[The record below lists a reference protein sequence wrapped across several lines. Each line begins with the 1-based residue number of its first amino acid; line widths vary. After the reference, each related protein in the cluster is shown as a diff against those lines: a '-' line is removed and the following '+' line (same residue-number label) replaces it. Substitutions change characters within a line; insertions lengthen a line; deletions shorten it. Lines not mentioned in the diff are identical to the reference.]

1 MGRINVKWLGEDS
14 RMFVGLDTLGRTV
27 VAGTWQKPSDPSW
40 TEARGAKASDLLVVA
55 LASCSG
61 YDVVDILQKQHEPL
75 ASLLITADAEQAPEP
90 PWQFTKIHL
99 HYQATGVGLDPK
111 KVERAI
117 KLSEEKYCSVAATIR
132 GVTQITHS
140 FEVCPE
146 A

>member
-1 MGRINVKWLGEDS
+1 MGRIDVKWLGEDS
-14 RMFVGLDTLGRTV
+14 RMFLGRDTMGRTV
-27 VAGTWQKPSDPSW
+27 VAGYWQKANDPTW
-40 TEARGAKASDLLVVA
+40 TEARGAKASDLLVIA
-55 LASCSG
+55 LASCSA
-61 YDVVDILQKQHEPL
+61 YDVVDILLKQREPL
-75 ASLLITADAEQAPEP
+75 ESLLVSADAEQAPEP

-99 HYQATGVGLDPK
+99 HYQVTGKELDPK
-111 KVERAI
+111 KVDRAI